1 MPRYLGKE
9 MSRVEGV
16 AKVTG
21 QAKYSAE
28 FRVPNLAYG
37 FIVLGSV
44 AKGTITAMDTR
55 DAEASPG
62 VVRVFTHLNAPKLRQ
77 TPPKTGK
84 PDTLFLALQ
93 SDRIYFNMQP
103 VALVVA
109 ETYEQAR
116 YAARLVKV
124 SYKASPHTTDTEAV
138 RTNARF
144 LTPTGEPPR
153 ERVPEEDVEREKA
166 SVAAPPPPGPKP
178 RGNPEEAM
186 RQAEVRVEAEYRI
199 PIEHHNPME
208 PHAAIAVWEG
218 GSLTLFAKTQHVYDV
233 REHLAGSLGIPEERI
248 KVISPFV
255 GGAFGASL
263 RPHYYPALTAM
274 AARELKRPV
283 KIVYTRTQMY
293 TGHGYRPHTIQKVAL
308 GADRSGKL
316 SSMIHDVVH
325 NTSTYEQFSDDTTG
339 LTRQVYACPNLYA
352 PLRIVET
359 DLYTPT
365 WMRAPGAVSG
375 MFALECAM
383 DELAYALKIDPLELR
398 LVNYAEVDPE
408 SGRPFSSKAL
418 RECYRLGAEKFGWKE
433 RKFEPRSMRDGKRL
447 VGWGMA
453 TGVWGAAQMPA
464 AARIT
469 LRSDGRAR
477 VTSATSD
484 IGPGTYTVMT
494 MIAAEY
500 LGLKPEHVAFELGD
514 TSFPRAPS
522 QGGSW
527 TTASVGSAVH
537 GAALAVAARLLTLA
551 NRDANSPLN
560 AATTADVELL
570 DGRLQLKGD
579 TSRSVNVSEVMTRN
593 GLTEI
598 TETFESR
605 PSKEREKYAT
615 LAHGAQFVEVK
626 VDPEIGQV
634 QMTRAIEVTAC
645 GKIMNPKAS
654 HSQEIG
660 GVVWGIGM
668 ALQEATEIDH
678 RYGRIMN
685 PNLQHYHVPVN
696 ADIHE
701 IETLFVEEDDAIVNP
716 LGVKGMGELG
726 MVGIPAAIA
735 NAVFH
740 ATGKR
745 IRDLPITPEKLL

>member
-1 MPRYLGKE
+1 
-9 MSRVEGV
+9 MSRVDGV

-21 QAKYSAE
+21 KAKYAAE
-28 FRVPNLAYG
+28 FKVPNLAYG
-37 FIVLGSV
+37 FIVLSTV
-44 AKGTITAMDTR
+44 AKGAIQAIDTR
-55 DAEASPG
+55 EAERATG
-62 VVRVFTHLNAPKLRQ
+62 VVRVFTHLNAPKLGPKAS
-77 TPPKTGK
+77 TEEAPPRGGQEERDKS
-84 PDTLFLALQ
+84 FRALQ
-93 SDRIYFNMQP
+93 SDRILFNGQP

-124 SYKASPHTTDTEAV
+124 SYNAEKHVTDTESV
-138 RTNARF
+138 RARA
-144 LTPTGEPPR
+144 
-153 ERVPEEDVEREKA
+153 RVP
-166 SVAAPPPPGPKP
+166 SQAPPSKP
-178 RGNPEEAM
+178 RGNPEAAM
-186 RQAEVRVEAEYRI
+186 RNAPVKIEAEYRI

-208 PHAAIAVWEG
+208 PHAAIAFWQG
-218 GSLTLFAKTQHVYDV
+218 DKLTIFDKTQGVYTV
-233 REHLAGSLGIPEERI
+233 RAHLASSFGVPEEN
-248 KVISPFV
+248 VNVVSPFV
-255 GGAFGASL
+255 GGAFGSSL
-263 RPHYYPALTAM
+263 RPNYYPALTAM

-283 KIVYTRTQMY
+283 KVVYTRRQMF
-293 TGHGYRPHTIQKVAL
+293 TGHGYRPYTIQKVAL
-308 GADRSGKL
+308 GAERSGKL
-316 SSMIHDVVH
+316 SSMIHEAVH
-325 NTSTYEQFSDDTTG
+325 NTSSFEEFSDGTTNF
-339 LTRQVYACPNLYA
+339 TRQVYACPNLYA
-352 PLRIVET
+352 PVKITGT
-359 DLYTPT
+359 DLNTPT

-398 LVNYAEVDPE
+398 LINYAEVDPE

-418 RECYRLGAEKFGWKE
+418 RECYRLGAEKFGWKD
-433 RKFEPRSMRDGKRL
+433 RQREPRSMRDGHQL

-453 TGVWGAAQMPA
+453 TGVWGAFQRPA
-464 AARIT
+464 SARIT
-469 LRSDGRAR
+469 LRADGTAH

-500 LGLKPEHVAFELGD
+500 LGLRPEQVKFELGD
-514 TSFPRAPS
+514 TKFPRAPS
-522 QGGSW
+522 QGGSQ
-527 TTASVGSAVH
+527 TTSSVGSAVY
-537 GAALAVAARLLTLA
+537 GAALAIGAKLLSLA
-551 NRDANSPLN
+551 NREAGSPLEK
-560 AATTADVELL
+560 AAVSDVEML
-570 DGRLQLKGD
+570 DGRLQLKSD
-579 TSRSVNVSEVMTRN
+579 PSRFVSVSEVMGRS

-598 TETFESR
+598 TETFESQ

-626 VDPEIGQV
+626 VDPDLGTIRV
-634 QMTRAIEVTAC
+634 TRVIEVTAC
-645 GKIMNPKAS
+645 GKIINPKAS

-668 ALQEATEIDH
+668 ALEEATEIDH

-696 ADIHE
+696 ADIHH
-701 IETLFVEEDDAIVNP
+701 IETMFVEEDDRVVNP

-740 ATGKR
+740 ATGRR
-745 IRDLPITPEKLL
+745 IRELPITPDKLL